1 MKRIIIMLIAIF
13 CMLLVHMLPLVNSAS
28 AAGLVVS
35 SDCLNPAILGQVTT
49 ITIIASDEQSMY
61 QWGGCDLLV
70 YFGDGT
76 PAPNIGKLTWQNGAN
91 MKSTTHNY
99 PRFGT
104 FTIEVFPVACA
115 TKPLSVNTSVRINLP
130 RKAVLP
136 R

>member
-13 CMLLVHMLPLVNSAS
+13 CMLLAHMLPLVNSAS

-35 SDCLNPAILGQVTT
+35 ATPNPAILGQVTT
-49 ITIIASDEQSMY
+49 ITVIASDEQSMY

-99 PRFGT
+99 PRYGT

-115 TKPLSVNTSVRINLP
+115 TKPPSVNTSVRINLP